1 MIELREVRKVFNGGR
16 PNEFTAVDGVS
27 LSLEAGEVI
36 VLKGPS
42 GSGKTTLLGII
53 GCMARPTSG
62 RIELSG
68 REITSLPERF
78 LTGIRRQTFGFVFQ
92 RLNLITG
99 ITVLENVMLPAYPA
113 GEKHAALRE
122 RALALLDLFDLSS
135 KQSSKVEWL
144 SGGEAQR
151 VAIARAMINNPSVII
166 ADEPTAHLDTK
177 LSREFMESVARL
189 KTADKTIIIA
199 SHDPIVYEAAVVD
212 RTVEMRDGR
221 VVHHGTLQ

>member
-1 MIELREVRKVFNGGR
+1 MIELRDIRKVFNGGK

-27 LSLEAGEVI
+27 LSLKARKVT

-42 GSGKTTLLGII
+42 GSGKTSLLGII

-113 GEKHAALRE
+113 GEKHAELRE
-122 RALALLDLFDLSS
+122 RALALLALFNLSS

-177 LSREFMESVARL
+177 LSREFMESVERL
-189 KTADKTIIIA
+189 KAADKTIIIA

-221 VVHHGTLQ
+221 VVHTGTLQ